1 MTNTSEY
8 TTTDPRQPGSISTTA
23 LLGRVMSLVAA
34 AIGFVAV
41 GAVIGRDLSPAAG
54 IVFSL
59 GAFGL
64 LLVQALGGQRFR
76 VGPFAVG
83 WLFAIGLAIGLG
95 LGPVLAYYTAADPT
109 AITKA
114 AVTTALVAAAM
125 GAGGLSLGKDLAGW
139 MRPLTFVIFGL
150 VVLSLV
156 LFLFGSGGNP
166 LLSLAIAAVSAVLIL
181 VDFNYLRRHGTPD
194 DAVLLATG
202 IFVSVVNIFLS
213 LLNLFSRD

>member
-95 LGPVLAYYTAADPT
+95 LGQVLAYYTAADPT

-125 GAGGLSLGKDLAGW
+125 GAGGLSLDKDLAGW